1 MPSKS
6 LIVGRDRSADIPIAD
21 SSVSRR
27 HAQVEIIDGGRI
39 FLTDCQSS
47 NGTFV
52 IRSGQSIRITQ
63 ETVSPGE
70 QIRFGDVVMAV
81 SDLTDLARRAG
92 AAAPATPQAPH
103 PGRNA
108 APEPLARSEKLVRCL
123 CGAVIV
129 AGKPCPFC

>member
-108 APEPLARSEKLVRCL
+108 AP
-123 CGAVIV
+123 
-129 AGKPCPFC
+129 